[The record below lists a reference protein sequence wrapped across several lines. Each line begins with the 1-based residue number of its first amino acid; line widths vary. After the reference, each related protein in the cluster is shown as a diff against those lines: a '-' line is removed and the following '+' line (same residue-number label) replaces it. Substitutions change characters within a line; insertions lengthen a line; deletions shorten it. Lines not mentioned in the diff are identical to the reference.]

1 MVNKH
6 LQNVH
11 EQYIHC

>member
-6 LQNVH
+6 LQNT
-11 EQYIHC
+11 EN